1 MPPSTSHHTLPP
13 FPDDIPTA
21 PLLTIHLSKLEAGDE
36 SESSRFFQACKDLGF
51 FYLDMFG
58 SALGERVVSLAED
71 VNALQNRWWALP
83 NDVKDQYGRPHLHE
97 FFAYRYGEVTG
108 QYDAN
113 GELVRNQNYNVS
125 CKRRR
130 RQHAWSPVN
139 VSLPASSL
147 LASSLSEAAP
157 REASSEVARTGCE
170 VTVTG
175 GRRLDCA
182 DGQDP

>member
-36 SESSRFFQACKDLGF
+36 DESSRFFQACKDLGF

-71 VNALQNRWWALP
+71 VNALQERWWALP

-125 CKRRR
+125 SNRRHRARIVTRCHCPHGHSCMGSPRMVTTLDVSIRGWAAGSEQQRPVVMNNCDR
-130 RQHAWSPVN
+130 RQKV
-139 VSLPASSL
+139 
-147 LASSLSEAAP
+147 
-157 REASSEVARTGCE
+157 
-170 VTVTG
+170 
-175 GRRLDCA
+175 
-182 DGQDP
+182 GQC